1 MPKARPERPGFRV
14 PGARHGL
21 TCPGGDAVASGPLTP
36 EERARILALHA
47 DGMSRNDIARETGRA
62 AGTVTKIVR
71 DAGGT
76 FDRSATVAATKAKQL
91 DAKARRAQLKLDL
104 LADAER
110 LRLRLWEPATVV
122 LSTPKGPAEVR
133 LPLPPAR
140 DARDLMGAVQA
151 AVRSHVDLDRL
162 DVSTGADD
170 AKSMLGQLGEAL
182 QIAVEQADQAEPP
195 G

>member
-1 MPKARPERPGFRV
+1 MAT
-14 PGARHGL
+14 GA
-21 TCPGGDAVASGPLTP
+21 PLTP
-36 EERARILALHA
+36 EERDRIAQLAA
-47 DGMSRNDIARETGRA
+47 DGMSRNDIVRATGRA
-62 AGTVTKIVR
+62 AGTVTKVVR

-76 FDRSATVAATKAKQL
+76 FDRTATVAATKAKQR

-104 LADAER
+104 LDDAER

-122 LSTPKGPAEVR
+122 LSTPKGPARVT
-133 LPLPPAR
+133 LDLPPAR
-140 DARDLMGAVQA
+140 DARDIMGAVQA

-162 DVSTGADD
+162 DVSDGAEN

-182 QIAVEQADQAEPP
+182 QIVVDQAEQTEPP

>member
-1 MPKARPERPGFRV
+1 M
-14 PGARHGL
+14 
-21 TCPGGDAVASGPLTP
+21 ASGPLTP
-36 EERARILALHA
+36 EERARIVQLAA

-62 AGTVTKIVR
+62 AGTVTKTVR

-76 FDRSATVAATKAKQL
+76 FDRSATIAATKAKQL

-104 LADAER
+104 LDDAER
-110 LRLRLWEPATVV
+110 LRLRLWEPAEVV
-122 LSTPKGPAEVR
+122 LSTPKGPARVT

-140 DARDLMGAVQA
+140 DARDIMGAVQA

-162 DVSTGADD
+162 DVSDGADA

-182 QIAVEQADQAEPP
+182 QIAADQINGTATE